1 MPLPNFLCVGAQ
13 KAGTTTLHDILIQH
27 PEIYLP
33 EIKETKFFQDNSKYK
48 KGLDYYEKEF
58 FEKWNG
64 EKAIGEIDPEY
75 MYFEYV
81 PERIY
86 KHLGKDT
93 KLIFMLRNPVD
104 RAYSHYWMSYRR
116 GYETETF
123 EKAIELEQKRIK
135 IDEFHKNHFSYI
147 DRGFYAKQIKR
158 YLNFFPKENM
168 FFIIFETEFLKNR
181 IETVK
186 FLLKFLEVN
195 ADVTL
200 DLNIK
205 SNPASMFR
213 SRLVRDFIYETNES
227 FYYMVRK
234 LGKLLVPSEKLRQR
248 ILITLDKINQKP
260 IRPPKLSESLRKK
273 LLSQYFIDDI
283 KDLETILGK
292 DLSIWYK

>member
-58 FEKWNG
+58 FGKWNG
-64 EKAIGEIDPEY
+64 EKAVGEIDPEY

-86 KHLGKDT
+86 KHLGKDV
-93 KLIFMLRNPVD
+93 KIIFMLRNPVD

-123 EKAIELEQKRIK
+123 ERAIELEEERIK
-135 IDEFHKNHFSYI
+135 INEFHKNHFSYI
-147 DRGFYAKQIKR
+147 DRGLYAKQIKR
-158 YLNFFPKENM
+158 YLKFFSKENM
-168 FFIIFETEFLKNR
+168 FFIIFETEFLKDR
-181 IETVK
+181 EKTIK
-186 FLLKFLEVN
+186 SLLKFLEV
-195 ADVTL
+195 DTKVVL

-205 SNPASMFR
+205 SNPASMP
-213 SRLVRDFIYETNES
+213 RLKMLRDFIYKPN
-227 FYYMVRK
+227 YVK
-234 LGKLLVPSEKLRQR
+234 KVGKFLMPSKKLRQK
-248 ILITLDKINQKP
+248 ILMTLDKINQKP
-260 IRPPKLSESLRKK
+260 MKPPELSRNVRKK

-283 KDLETILGK
+283 KDLEIILEK
-292 DLSIWYK
+292 DLRIWYE

>member
-48 KGLDYYEKEF
+48 KGLNYYEKEF
-58 FEKWNG
+58 FGKWNG
-64 EKAIGEIDPEY
+64 ERAIGEIDPDY

-86 KHLGKDT
+86 KHLGKDI

-123 EKAIELEQKRIK
+123 ERAIELEQERIK
-135 IDEFHKNHFSYI
+135 IDEFHRSHFSYI

-158 YLNFFPKENM
+158 YLKLFPKENM
-168 FFIIFETEFLKNR
+168 LFIIFEEDFLKNR
-181 IETVK
+181 KKTIKSILSFIGVSC
-186 FLLKFLEVN
+186 EVELN
-195 ADVTL
+195 L
-200 DLNIK
+200 DIK
-205 SNPASMFR
+205 SNPASIY
-213 SRLVRDFIYETNES
+213 RLKILRDFIYKPN
-227 FYYMVRK
+227 YIK
-234 LGKLLVPSEKLRQR
+234 KIGKILIPHKKLRQKIIR
-248 ILITLDKINQKP
+248 TLDKLNQKP
-260 IRPPKLSESLRKK
+260 IKPPKLDKNFRKK
-273 LLSQYFIDDI
+273 LLFTYFINDI
-283 KDLETILGK
+283 KELEDIIEKSLIT
-292 DLSIWYK
+292 WYTF

>member
-33 EIKETKFFQDNSKYK
+33 EIKETKFFQDNSKYR

-58 FEKWNG
+58 FGKWNG
-64 EKAIGEIDPEY
+64 ERAVGEIDSVY

-86 KHLGKDT
+86 KHLGKDI

-123 EKAIELEQKRIK
+123 ERAIELEQKRIK
-135 IDEFHKNHFSYI
+135 IDEFHKIHFSYI

-158 YLNFFPKENM
+158 YLKLFPKENM
-168 FFIIFETEFLKNR
+168 LFIIFEEDFLKNR
-181 IETVK
+181 K
-186 FLLKFLEVN
+186 KQ
-195 ADVTL
+195 
-200 DLNIK
+200 LNR
-205 SNPASMFR
+205 F
-213 SRLVRDFIYETNES
+213 
-227 FYYMVRK
+227 
-234 LGKLLVPSEKLRQR
+234 
-248 ILITLDKINQKP
+248 
-260 IRPPKLSESLRKK
+260 
-273 LLSQYFIDDI
+273 
-283 KDLETILGK
+283 
-292 DLSIWYK
+292 